1 MLGAAAL
8 APRLAPCVLTSTS
21 RPWMREY
28 FIHQDVQSVKN
39 LLVIIYGIR
48 DTQHLH
54 TRAEPSFGLLA
65 ITRTFVPLSRFPHL
79 VRLLDDG
86 SDLFISHRA
95 AERVRP
101 RNGSEGRRTFR
112 RSATLL
118 ISPLLPI
125 PRGLISQGAYGRI
138 GRSRKNQTKSILP
151 NNKQCDAKWA
161 VPSFGG

>member
-1 MLGAAAL
+1 MRGRPPRVD
-8 APRLAPCVLTSTS
+8 APLPTVDE
-21 RPWMREY
+21 REFHSSGRAVSEEPARY
-28 FIHQDVQSVKN
+28 H
-39 LLVIIYGIR
+39 IR
-48 DTQHLH
+48 DTGYPTLIIH

-65 ITRTFVPLSRFPHL
+65 IPLSRFPHL

-151 NNKQCDAKWA
+151 NNKQCDAKGA

>member
-1 MLGAAAL
+1 MVPSYFITVTKCLAPRLWRRGFGAAAL

-48 DTQHLH
+48 DTQHLRLH

-65 ITRTFVPLSRFPHL
+65 ISRFPHL

-125 PRGLISQGAYGRI
+125 PRGLISQGAYG
-138 GRSRKNQTKSILP
+138 
-151 NNKQCDAKWA
+151 
-161 VPSFGG
+161 